1 MDLRYSPYLPD
12 IKAIILDQNIP
23 IFSTSLYLRGIPK
36 IHEDQIHICRYS
48 NITPLV
54 SLLKDGC
61 KIQVRKRDPPVIEGV
76 EVKKSG
82 IHLIFEDDDDYDGNE
97 ELLDESEQSVSKKL
111 ADFFNSYEEDN
122 QV

>member
-1 MDLRYSPYLPD
+1 M
-12 IKAIILDQNIP
+12 
-23 IFSTSLYLRGIPK
+23 
-36 IHEDQIHICRYS
+36 
-48 NITPLV
+48 
-54 SLLKDGC
+54 
-61 KIQVRKRDPPVIEGV
+61 IEGV